1 MDIQQK
7 NEVFSESYF
16 SVMRT
21 LIIFVIVANALYI
34 VENLL
39 VLTVEDYFVLIGINI
54 CLSPLFLL
62 ILYLKINTK
71 IPLLEINESGLTVRP
86 TRQDSVI
93 SLAWKDIRKINRLR
107 IQAKFF
113 APHFLIHLFTPDLV
127 ISEAPHKLQRKLIR
141 HYKLSSTPLCISM
154 AGFNSEAIDQVTAL
168 IEHSSS
174 TKVDVLKSVK
184 RMEYYREIVVANNN
198 TPPTSVTFSKAAK
211 TAKTPREM
219 YVGAFYGLLIAVLIL
234 ASVIIFTLVFL

>member
-93 SLAWKDIRKINRLR
+93 SLA
-107 IQAKFF
+107 
-113 APHFLIHLFTPDLV
+113 
-127 ISEAPHKLQRKLIR
+127 
-141 HYKLSSTPLCISM
+141 
-154 AGFNSEAIDQVTAL
+154 
-168 IEHSSS
+168 
-174 TKVDVLKSVK
+174 
-184 RMEYYREIVVANNN
+184 
-198 TPPTSVTFSKAAK
+198 
-211 TAKTPREM
+211 
-219 YVGAFYGLLIAVLIL
+219 
-234 ASVIIFTLVFL
+234 